1 MAESD
6 FFFDF
11 SPYYHHFSE
20 KNGDNKCNMNWCHEV
35 TLQQRLVRTYSQIYC
50 LIFLLIL
57 KSHPHILE
65 VDNKF
70 PVRH

>member
-1 MAESD
+1 MHLTEEPLKTSKRRLIKSKRLQAVVK
-6 FFFDF
+6 
-11 SPYYHHFSE
+11 YYI
-20 KNGDNKCNMNWCHEV
+20 KWPND
-35 TLQQRLVRTYSQIYC
+35 RLGGYWWC